1 MVPHIKT
8 KVARGKILM
17 KRKLLNTYPLK
28 YKQIAQVEMFT
39 GGETCSIQPMSQ
51 DDFQEEELIV
61 RRSRGQA

>member
-28 YKQIAQVEMFT
+28 YKQIAQVEMFI
-39 GGETCSIQPMSQ
+39 GGETCSIQPM
-51 DDFQEEELIV
+51 
-61 RRSRGQA
+61 